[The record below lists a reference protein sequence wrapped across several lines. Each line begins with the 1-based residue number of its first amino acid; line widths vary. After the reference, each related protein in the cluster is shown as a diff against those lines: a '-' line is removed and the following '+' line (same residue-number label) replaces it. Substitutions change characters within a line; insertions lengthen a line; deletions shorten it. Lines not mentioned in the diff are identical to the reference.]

1 MIGHRGTEEYPIK
14 DDRYVLEF
22 FEAHKDDSAA
32 ELAHA
37 VCTNES
43 FWGED
48 LSRLDGFE
56 TAVAGYLEDIRT
68 KGAYEVMKGC
78 LAE

>member
-1 MIGHRGTEEYPIK
+1 MGRRGAEEYPIK

-48 LSRLDGFE
+48 LSRLNGFE
-56 TAVAGYLEDIRT
+56 SAVARYLEDIRT
-68 KGAYEVMKGC
+68 KGAYEVMKRC